1 MKINPATG
9 VETSQVSK
17 KYCREKVQQFYHIRP
32 AKVLKASGSS
42 TSGERAEDVN
52 ADLDEAISKCFIGN
66 LMIIMHDDE

>member
-1 MKINPATG
+1 MVMLYRKRPLPESSRTPN
-9 VETSQVSK
+9 
-17 KYCREKVQQFYHIRP
+17 IRP
-32 AKVLKASGSS
+32 AKVLKASESS

>member
-1 MKINPATG
+1 MVMLYRKRPLP
-9 VETSQVSK
+9 ESSRTSS
-17 KYCREKVQQFYHIRP
+17 IRP